1 MRYPYHDMYHQHFEE
16 LVVEICAEILGPGV
30 QPFSTGKDGGR
41 DARFEG
47 TAAVFPSPSAPL
59 AGKFVIQAKH
69 TEDPCAKFSDKSFSS
84 DAATSVLSL
93 EMPRIIRLVEREE
106 LEHYLLFSNRRLGG
120 EADSEIRKRVKGES
134 GAATVEL
141 FGIERT
147 DSLLKRCPEIST
159 RCQLSEL
166 RAPLRVTPDDL
177 ATVIV
182 AIARDKALFETA
194 REIHTYERVA
204 FAKKN
209 ELNNLSVEFAKMI
222 RKDYFK
228 DFPSVEEFL
237 ANPVNSDLVERYQE
251 AAREFHE
258 QIVAHRQQ
266 ADDLGRLLVNLQRLL
281 FERDGDLA
289 RHKRLTKLVIYYMYW
304 ICDLGETAP

>member
-1 MRYPYHDMYHQHFEE
+1 
-16 LVVEICAEILGPGV
+16 
-30 QPFSTGKDGGR
+30 
-41 DARFEG
+41 
-47 TAAVFPSPSAPL
+47 
-59 AGKFVIQAKH
+59 
-69 TEDPCAKFSDKSFSS
+69 
-84 DAATSVLSL
+84 
-93 EMPRIIRLVEREE
+93 
-106 LEHYLLFSNRRLGG
+106 
-120 EADSEIRKRVKGES
+120 
-134 GAATVEL
+134 
-141 FGIERT
+141 
-147 DSLLKRCPEIST
+147 
-159 RCQLSEL
+159 
-166 RAPLRVTPDDL
+166 
-177 ATVIV
+177 V